1 MSIWSSSVNQT
12 QSPKKR
18 KFVAE
23 AVSYAKLNERPLE
36 RAAAVMARSS
46 QKQSVSRVFLRRMRN
61 LTEDGHAGI
70 AVRATSNC
78 TETIICAT
86 QTHDVL
92 DEKGRK
98 CTREPASI
106 VQRRFAFT

>member
-70 AVRATSNC
+70 DVRATSNC

-92 DEKGRK
+92 DEKGRR
-98 CTREPASI
+98 TREPASI
-106 VQRRFAFT
+106 VQRRFEFP